1 MCSGFTINKAASPV
15 PTIAID
21 QFDAAT
27 ALLLKRALRQL
38 ADGERLVV
46 LGEGAE
52 VSVHLAAW
60 CRAHGH
66 IWQPSTISGQLGSMQ
81 PGPLAHSRWRGAQTA
96 GGSATSGVVDHAEAT
111 WGLAARG
118 ASVEPSTPAFHFP
131 LADKVGIWAEEVP
144 KLYAQAV
151 AAQWNPDVA
160 IDWQQPV
167 ALSEEIEAAV
177 VQVMTYLIENENAAL
192 LVPARFLAQMHPHFR
207 EVMQLLAIQV
217 ADEARHIEVFSRR
230 IALKGKQPA
239 LSTAGGQASL
249 KTLLDTPDFSIA
261 MFLLSVLGEGTFVN
275 LLNFLGTHA
284 PDPVTRQIARLAA
297 QDEAR
302 HVAFGM
308 AHLQY
313 HLAQEPALRDRMANA
328 VEQRFESLSG
338 TDGLNEEVLDALL
351 LLAAGSW
358 DRQALQVGQEK
369 VQALVSEMAAGRRLR
384 LMKLGF
390 SEPQASHLAD
400 LHTRNFM

>member
-1 MCSGFTINKAASPV
+1 M

-21 QFDAAT
+21 QLDAGS

-38 ADGERLVV
+38 QPGESVAVV
-46 LGEGAE
+46 GAAPE
-52 VSVHLAAW
+52 LRVHLAEW
-60 CRAHGH
+60 CRARGH
-66 IWQPSTISGQLGSMQ
+66 TW
-81 PGPLAHSRWRGAQTA
+81 LAGEVGAQEIGRILPGQQEHRRWQNALPTGA
-96 GGSATSGVVDHAEAT
+96 LESSAVAEHAEVR

-118 ASVEPSTPAFHFP
+118 ASVESSTPAFHFP
-131 LADKVGIWAEEVP
+131 LSDKALVWADEAP

-151 AAQWNPDVA
+151 AAQWNPDEA
-160 IDWQQPV
+160 IDWNTPFE
-167 ALSEEIEAAV
+167 LPEDIEAAV
-177 VQVMTYLIENENAAL
+177 AQVMTYLIENENAAL

-217 ADEARHIEVFSRR
+217 ADEARHIEVFTRR
-230 IALKGKQPA
+230 IGLKGRQPA

-249 KTLLDTPDFSIA
+249 KTLLDTPDFAIA
-261 MFLLSVLGEGTFVN
+261 LFLLSVLGEGTFVN
-275 LLNFLGTHA
+275 LLNFLSAHA
-284 PDPVTRQIARLAA
+284 PDPVTRQMCRLAA

-313 HLAQEPALRDRMANA
+313 QLARDPALRDRLANA
-328 VEQRFESLSG
+328 IEQRFEALAT

-358 DRQALQVGQEK
+358 DEAAIRQGQQK
-369 VQALVSEMAAGRRLR
+369 VQELQQDMAAGRRLR
-384 LMKLGF
+384 LLKLGF
-390 SEPQASHLAD
+390 PEAQAARLAA

>member
-1 MCSGFTINKAASPV
+1 M
-15 PTIAID
+15 PTIAIERL
-21 QFDAAT
+21 DAGG

-38 ADGERLVV
+38 LPGETLAVSGHAPELSVHLPEWCRARGHVWQSA
-46 LGEGAE
+46 EPGAE
-52 VSVHLAAW
+52 VLGWITPGELEQRRWHNAQATGTLEIPGVADQA
-60 CRAHGH
+60 
-66 IWQPSTISGQLGSMQ
+66 QP
-81 PGPLAHSRWRGAQTA
+81 R
-96 GGSATSGVVDHAEAT
+96 

-118 ASVEPSTPAFHFP
+118 ASVEASTPAFHFP
-131 LADKVGIWAEEVP
+131 LSDKAVLWADEAP

-151 AAQWNPDVA
+151 AAQWNPDTA
-160 IDWQQPV
+160 IDWNQPV
-167 ALSEEIEAAV
+167 DLPEEVEAAV

-217 ADEARHIEVFSRR
+217 ADEARHIEVFTRR
-230 IALKGKQPA
+230 IALKGYQPG

-249 KTLLDTPDFSIA
+249 KTLLDTPDFAIA
-261 MFLLSVLGEGTFVN
+261 LFLLSVLGEGTFVN
-275 LLNFLGTHA
+275 LLNFLNAHA
-284 PDPVTRQIARLAA
+284 PDPVTRQVARLAA

-313 HLAQEPALRDRMANA
+313 QLAREPALRDRLANA
-328 VEQRFESLSG
+328 IEQRFETLSS

-358 DRQALQVGQEK
+358 EPGAIQAGQEK
-369 VQALVSEMAAGRRLR
+369 VQALQQDMAAGRRLR

-390 SEPQASHLAD
+390 AEAQATRLAA

>member
-1 MCSGFTINKAASPV
+1 V
-15 PTIAID
+15 PTIAIK
-21 QFDAAT
+21 QLDAGS

-38 ADGERLVV
+38 APGETLAVTGTSPELR
-46 LGEGAE
+46 
-52 VSVHLAAW
+52 VHLNEW
-60 CRAHGH
+60 CRARGHHWTPGTGDSDVLGH
-66 IWQPSTISGQLGSMQ
+66 IQ
-81 PGPLAHSRWRGAQTA
+81 PGQQEHRRWQGAFTA
-96 GGSATSGVVDHAEAT
+96 GALAPTGVAEQPAAH

-118 ASVEPSTPAFHFP
+118 ASVEASTPAFHFP
-131 LADKVGIWAEEVP
+131 LSDKALVWADEAP

-151 AAQWNPDVA
+151 AAQWNPDEAV
-160 IDWQQPV
+160 DWNQPFE
-167 ALSEEIEAAV
+167 LPEEVEAAV

-192 LVPARFLAQMHPHFR
+192 LIPARFLAQMHPHFR

-217 ADEARHIEVFSRR
+217 ADEARHIEVFTRR
-230 IALKGKQPA
+230 IALKGREPA

-249 KTLLDTPDFSIA
+249 KTLLDTPDFAIA
-261 MFLLSVLGEGTFVN
+261 LFLLSVLGEGTFVN
-275 LLNFLGTHA
+275 LLNFLSAHA
-284 PDPVTRQIARLAA
+284 PDPITRQISRLAA

-313 HLAQEPALRDRMANA
+313 QLARDPALRDRLANA
-328 VEQRFESLSG
+328 IEQRFETLAA

-358 DRQALQVGQEK
+358 DETAIRQGQQK
-369 VQALVSEMAAGRRLR
+369 VQELQQDMAAGRRLR
-384 LMKLGF
+384 LLKLGF
-390 SEPQASHLAD
+390 PEAQAARLAD